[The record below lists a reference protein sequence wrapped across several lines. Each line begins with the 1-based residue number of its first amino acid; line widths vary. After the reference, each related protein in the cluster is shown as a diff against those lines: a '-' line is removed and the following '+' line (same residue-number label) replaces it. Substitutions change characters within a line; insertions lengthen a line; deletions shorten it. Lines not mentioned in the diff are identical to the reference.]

1 MDKKYGCHNM
11 DSINSIDIA
20 INKRIIKIKT
30 FNSAEEK
37 QNLEGQCVN
46 IFASGPSISDVDFKK
61 PLLDTASIFVNGSLS
76 LLDIH
81 PFSQVVG
88 YVISDERFI
97 KHQLSLLKN
106 TYTGQPLYITI
117 NVLKAVAR
125 YYPELIEQY
134 HDSIRIIF
142 AVDRPLTHSESFK
155 SETSN
160 SLQKLFARA
169 TKPKKIK
176 LPLTHFVQHPN
187 FVIENQQTAQP
198 IGVSLD
204 ITDGFVEA
212 GTVAYVAAQLAF
224 SRRAGSI
231 HLYGID
237 LINSNQPRFY
247 ENKDDNAPSKLEK
260 AVSTRIIPSFNLL
273 GRVYREHGVS
283 VYNHSPVSRDL
294 ITNVISTDK

>member
-1 MDKKYGCHNM
+1 MGFV
-11 DSINSIDIA
+11 NSIDIA
-20 INKRIIKIKT
+20 INARIITIKT
-30 FNSAEEK
+30 FNSREAK
-37 QNLEGQCVN
+37 QNLDGQSVN
-46 IFASGPSISDVDFKK
+46 IFASGPSISDIDFK
-61 PLLDTASIFVNGSLS
+61 PSVLNAASIFVNGSLS

-117 NVLKAVAR
+117 NVLKAIAR
-125 YYPELIEQY
+125 YHPKLIEQY

-142 AVDRPLTHSESFK
+142 AVDRPLTQSESLITKTK
-155 SETSN
+155 SKN

-169 TKPKKIK
+169 TKPKKTK
-176 LPLTHFVQHPN
+176 FPLTHFAQHPN

-224 SRRAGSI
+224 SKGAGSI

-247 ENKDDNAPSKLEK
+247 ESKEDNAPSKLEK

-273 GRVYREHGVS
+273 ARIYKDHGVA
-283 VYNHSPVSRDL
+283 VYNHSPVSKDL
-294 ITNVISTDK
+294 MTTIIKTDN

>member
-1 MDKKYGCHNM
+1 MGF
-11 DSINSIDIA
+11 INSVDIA
-20 INKRIIKIKT
+20 INERIIKIKT

-37 QNLEGQCVN
+37 QNLDGQPVN

-61 PLLDTASIFVNGSLS
+61 PLLDAASIFVNGSLS
-76 LLDIH
+76 LLDTH

-106 TYTGQPLYITI
+106 NYTGQPLYITI
-117 NVLKAVAR
+117 NVLEAIAR
-125 YYPELIEQY
+125 YHPKLIEQY
-134 HDSIRIIF
+134 HDSIRVIF
-142 AVDRPLTHSESFK
+142 AVDRPLNNSELFK
-155 SETSN
+155 IKSKN
-160 SLQKLFARA
+160 NLQKLFARA
-169 TKPKKIK
+169 TKPKKTK
-176 LPLTHFVQHPN
+176 LALTHFAQHPN
-187 FVIENQQTAQP
+187 FVIENQHTAQP

-204 ITDGFVEA
+204 ITHGFVEA

-224 SRRAGSI
+224 SKGAGSI

-247 ENKDDNAPSKLEK
+247 ESKDDNAPSKLNK
-260 AVSTRIIPSFNLL
+260 AITDRIVPSFNLL

-283 VYNHSPVSRDL
+283 VYNHSPVSKKLFDEL
-294 ITNVISTDK
+294 KTSYSEVMNDI

>member
-1 MDKKYGCHNM
+1 MDFV
-11 DSINSIDIA
+11 NSIDIA
-20 INKRIIKIKT
+20 INERIITINT
-30 FNSAEEK
+30 FSGAGAK
-37 QNLEGQCVN
+37 QHLDGQPVN
-46 IFASGPSISDVDFKK
+46 IFASGPSISDVDFTKS
-61 PLLDTASIFVNGSLS
+61 LLDMASIFVNGSLS
-76 LLDIH
+76 LLNEH
-81 PFSQVVG
+81 AFNQVVG

-117 NVLKAVAR
+117 NVLKAIAR
-125 YYPELIEQY
+125 YHPKLIEQY

-142 AVDRPLTHSESFK
+142 AVDRPLTHSESLITKTK
-155 SETSN
+155 SIN
-160 SLQKLFARA
+160 ILQKIFARA
-169 TKPKKIK
+169 TKSKKIK
-176 LPLTHFVQHPN
+176 FLLTHFAQHPN
-187 FVIENQQTAQP
+187 FVIETQKTAQP

-224 SRRAGSI
+224 SEGAGSI

-247 ENKDDNAPSKLEK
+247 ESKDDNAPSKLEK

-273 GRVYREHGVS
+273 GRVYREHGVAI
-283 VYNHSPVSRDL
+283 YNHSPVSKDL
-294 ITNVISTDK
+294 ITTVINIDK